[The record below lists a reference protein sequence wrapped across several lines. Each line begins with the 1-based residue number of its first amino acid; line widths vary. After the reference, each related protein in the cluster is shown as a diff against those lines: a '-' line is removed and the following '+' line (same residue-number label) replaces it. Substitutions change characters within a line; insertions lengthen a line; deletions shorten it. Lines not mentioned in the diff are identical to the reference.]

1 MRPIKMYLEKH
12 PRKDSHPFT
21 GVYHPHP
28 MFAPSNMSGLVS
40 TISQD
45 PPLLRWVFVDSKTFE
60 VRYGG
65 KAESEGHIVGP
76 WDWTDDENNVTL
88 EGWEGFLAIWVPH
101 EKAWKLYFDKND
113 DGCGLPRGTKGV
125 EISLRYVPRLSF
137 PFSFSVLPLPFDHV
151 GIMTLISLG
160 W

>member
-1 MRPIKMYLEKH
+1 MRPIKMYLEKN

-40 TISQD
+40 TVSQD

-113 DGCGLPRGTKGV
+113 DGCGLPRGTKGGLPRGTKGV
-125 EISLRYVPRLSF
+125 EISLRYGPRLFFLLLCSS
-137 PFSFSVLPLPFDHV
+137 PFTMGKSRR
-151 GIMTLISLG
+151 
-160 W
+160 